1 MKKIF
6 MVIAGI
12 AAMLSACDNV
22 DSNDRL
28 IYVPPAAVGRC
39 VLIEDFTG
47 QKCLNCPRA
56 VEVIEQLQKQ
66 YGADTVIAVAIHAGP
81 LSVGKKA
88 GATGL
93 RTATGDLYYKHWKI
107 DSQPSGLVNR
117 RGKPSNDTR
126 WPSLVYQEIQ
136 QKAAVSIKLAVE
148 YDTQT
153 RTSHIKATVNT
164 LGKSLSGR
172 LQLWVLE
179 DNIKAAQR
187 MPDGNYNNSY
197 VHNHV
202 FRAAV
207 NGVWG
212 DDIRIDKDAYVQKEY
227 MCKLEEGWDA
237 ACVSIVAFVYTDDE
251 GVLQATRKAVVK

>member
-56 VEVIEQLQKQ
+56 AEVIEQLQKQ

-88 GATGL
+88 GAT
-93 RTATGDLYYKHWKI
+93 
-107 DSQPSGLVNR
+107 
-117 RGKPSNDTR
+117 
-126 WPSLVYQEIQ
+126 
-136 QKAAVSIKLAVE
+136 
-148 YDTQT
+148 
-153 RTSHIKATVNT
+153 
-164 LGKSLSGR
+164 
-172 LQLWVLE
+172 
-179 DNIKAAQR
+179 
-187 MPDGNYNNSY
+187 
-197 VHNHV
+197 
-202 FRAAV
+202 
-207 NGVWG
+207 
-212 DDIRIDKDAYVQKEY
+212 
-227 MCKLEEGWDA
+227 
-237 ACVSIVAFVYTDDE
+237 
-251 GVLQATRKAVVK
+251 